1 MSMEKLRHIFML
13 ECQESLQQ
21 MEDALLHLEANPND
35 TEAIHLLF
43 RSTHTIKGSA
53 DLVEFTTIAQF
64 AHVME
69 NVLDTVR
76 SGKLAIDDEFINMML
91 ACRDHINHLSEQSEE
106 SIHEPSIQQNEQ
118 TLLTKL
124 QHYLTEVGEAQPP
137 PPPKVDKTQP
147 ATQWYISLRFSE
159 QAFCQGIEPSSVLS
173 YLLDFGEIKK
183 LNTSFEAMPAIDSV
197 VAEHCYLSFEL
208 ELTSSADQATLEQLF
223 DVIREQCQVLIMPL
237 QRPLSQD
244 YIFVTRQTEEQELII
259 EVVSFAESFLAL
271 QQQASEESS
280 GEKPTETTQQ
290 PETQPVKEANKPINN
305 NTVLTK
311 PQIKKKSFIHQTL
324 YVDAEKLDQL
334 INLVGELVI
343 AMASVNLQVTT
354 HADETL
360 KEATLT
366 MSRLVEDIRDRTLSM
381 RMVRIHDTFNRFPR
395 MVHDHCRE
403 LDKKIDLI
411 ITGADTE
418 LDKSM
423 VEKIAEPLMHL
434 VRNAI
439 DHGIESPSERLAVG
453 KPVTGTVQL
462 NAYHNSGNIIIEVSD
477 DGRGLDPEKILATAL
492 KKGLVKTPK
501 TLSDAEINRLIFEPG
516 FSTSE
521 HITQL
526 SGRGV
531 GLDSVKRSIHTQNG
545 WVNIKSTLGQG
556 TTVQISLPLTL
567 AIIDG
572 FLLGIG
578 DATYV
583 IPLDHVVECVE
594 LDEQAYLEEGY
605 MNLRGHILPLLHLRQ
620 LFAVTTPADKPQREH
635 VVIINYGGSQDY
647 QAGLVV
653 NDLLGEFQA
662 VIKPLGKIF
671 EKLAGISGAT
681 ILGNGEVA
689 LILDV
694 PALVQRYGILAGLP
708 KPLYYP
714 PLSAIRPHH

>member
-1 MSMEKLRHIFML
+1 MSMEKLRQIFML

-21 MEDALLHLEANPND
+21 MEDALLHLETNPND

-53 DLVEFTTIAQF
+53 DLVEFTKIAEF

-76 SGKLAIDDEFINMML
+76 SGKRAIHAEFINVML
-91 ACRDHINHLSEQSEE
+91 ACRDHINSLSEQSED
-106 SIHEPSIQQNEQ
+106 SVNDPSIQEHEAQ
-118 TLLTKL
+118 LLEKL
-124 QHYLTEVGEAQPP
+124 QHYLAEIPEAQPP
-137 PPPKVDKTQP
+137 PRPPKFDKTQP

-159 QAFCQGIEPSSVLS
+159 QAFYQGIEPSAALI
-173 YLLDFGEIKK
+173 YLLDFGEIIK
-183 LNTSFEAMPAIDSV
+183 LNTSFEAMPAATEMI
-197 VAEHCYLSFEL
+197 AEHCYLGFEL
-208 ELTSSADQATLEQLF
+208 ELKSAADQTTLEQLF
-223 DVIREQCQVLIMPL
+223 EVIQDQCQVLIMPL

-244 YIFVTRQTEEQELII
+244 YVFVTRQTDEHETLI
-259 EVVSFAESFLAL
+259 EVVSFTESFLAL
-271 QQQASEESS
+271 QQQASEQA
-280 GEKPTETTQQ
+280 TETESTPPAAPPPSQ
-290 PETQPVKEANKPINN
+290 TKPINN

-311 PQIKKKSFIHQTL
+311 PQIKKKSFTHQTL
-324 YVDAEKLDQL
+324 YVDADKLDQL

-343 AMASVNLQVTT
+343 AMASMNLQVTA
-354 HADETL
+354 HVDEAL

-477 DGRGLDPEKILATAL
+477 DGRGLDPEKILTTAL
-492 KKGLVKTPK
+492 KKGLVKNPK
-501 TLSDAEINRLIFEPG
+501 ILSDTEVNRLIFEPG
-516 FSTSE
+516 FSTSD

-545 WVNIKSTLGQG
+545 WVNIKSIVGQG

-572 FLLGIG
+572 FLLGVG
-578 DATYV
+578 EATYV

-594 LDEQAYLEEGY
+594 LDEHSHLEEDY
-605 MNLRGHILPLLHLRQ
+605 MNLRGHILPLLQLRK
-620 LFAVTTPADKPQREH
+620 LFAVTQFADKPQREH
-635 VVIINYGGSQDY
+635 VVVINYGGSQDC

-653 NDLLGEFQA
+653 NELLGEFQA

-671 EKLAGISGAT
+671 EKLTGISGAT

-694 PALVQRYGILAGLP
+694 PALVQRYGILNGLN
-708 KPLYYP
+708 KPLYCP
-714 PLSAIRPHH
+714 PLSASRPHH